1 MGVVGDSIFRFEVW
15 LVSLDPTK
23 GREIN
28 KTRPCVV
35 ISPDEMSPLSTVLV
49 APMTT
54 NGFEFPGRL
63 PCTFKEKRGLILLD
77 HIRAV
82 DKRRLVK
89 RLGEIDQDTQH
100 SLCDLLQEFFAC

>member
-1 MGVVGDSIFRFEVW
+1 MVAHPVSRFEVW
-15 LVSLDPTK
+15 LINLDPTQ
-23 GREIN
+23 GREIK

-35 ISPDEMSPLSTVLV
+35 ISPDEMLPLSTVLV

-63 PCTFKEKRGLILLD
+63 RCTFRKKSGLILLD
-77 HIRAV
+77 HIRSV
-82 DKRRLVK
+82 DKARLIK
-89 RLGEIDQDTQH
+89 CLGSIDQQTQQ

>member
-1 MGVVGDSIFRFEVW
+1 MGVVVQSVARFEVW
-15 LVSLDPTK
+15 LVNLDPTK
-23 GREIN
+23 GREIK

-54 NGFEFPGRL
+54 HGFEFPGRL
-63 PCTFKEKRGLILLD
+63 QCSFRGKSGLILLD
-77 HIRAV
+77 HIRSV
-82 DKRRLVK
+82 DKK
-89 RLGEIDQDTQH
+89 RLIKCLGSIDQNAQQ

>member
-1 MGVVGDSIFRFEVW
+1 MEVVTPSVSRFEVW
-15 LVSLDPTK
+15 LVNLDPTR
-23 GREIN
+23 GREIK
-28 KTRPCVV
+28 KTRPSVI

-63 PCTFKEKRGLILLD
+63 RCTFNKKSGLILLD
-77 HIRAV
+77 HIRSV
-82 DKRRLVK
+82 DKSRLVK
-89 RLGEIDQDTQH
+89 CLGSVDQGTKQ